1 MSASGM
7 LSYMTAEFCWR
18 YSISGFEYTDKMRQ
32 VIESYG
38 KTDFRY
44 LFLRGFKQSAGCF
57 QPVLRDKLRKGHTL
71 VAFEE
76 CAERRTVHPYV
87 GGYVIKRYVVDVMC
101 HHIFRN
107 LLYASYVPLD
117 FNRLAD

>member
-1 MSASGM
+1 
-7 LSYMTAEFCWR
+7 MTSEFCR
-18 YSISGFEYTDKMRQ
+18 RHTVGGGEDTDKMRQ
-32 VIESYG
+32 VIEPYS
-38 KTDFRY
+38 KTDFRH